1 MERVPF
7 RIGLCLAGAVSAGA
21 YTAGVIDYLM
31 EALQEWQRRK
41 DANEPNTPRHD
52 VQLAVVGGA
61 SAGGMTGIILASA
74 INQPYTPLQLHATRL
89 KHRQPQHVLYH
100 SWVDLVQDDMF
111 PVLLNTGDIR
121 KKEIYS
127 LLNSGFIDTIAE
139 RVTQPVQ
146 SPVPTPAFIDP
157 NLKLFVTL
165 SNLKGF
171 TYNAAF
177 RSATA
182 TSPYMMSIHND
193 YACFEL
199 NAPRYQGR
207 GWTPLDFS
215 KSVNVSLAR
224 QAAMATGA
232 FPVGLR
238 AREVMREL
246 QHVKDN
252 RWLSHYLAQANMLP
266 DPISSINVDGG
277 MINNEPFEKV
287 QDVLRDVTGDTATST
302 YNDFRGCVLMVDP
315 FPSTEQKF
323 NPAPSISTVVGNTL
337 SALLAQ
343 NRAKPLDVQQ
353 AWDSHN
359 PAQFLIAP
367 VRDNPFDRNKR
378 LQGADAIA
386 CGSLGGFGGFLNK
399 DFRIHDFFLGRANA
413 ERFLR
418 HYFTVPAST
427 ANPIFTDG
435 YAAVNDRVPFT
446 SGVDKGLQIIPV
458 FSKEQNHMPL
468 PEFAPGVDWPALE
481 EATLNNWKGL
491 IRKRAQALL
500 MNFDDYRWDTR
511 LLLQIGAWVVI
522 NRKIADTVITVIK
535 NTLKKHQLMK

>member
-1 MERVPF
+1 MPHPPF
-7 RIGLCLAGAVSAGA
+7 RIGLCLAGAISAGA
-21 YTAGVIDYLM
+21 YTAGVVDYLI

-41 DANEPNTPRHD
+41 ESNEPNTPRHE

-74 INQPYTPLQLHATRL
+74 INQTYTPLPLQTATL
-89 KHRQPQHVLYH
+89 TQRQPHHVLYH

-111 PVLLNTGDIR
+111 PLLLDTRDIR

-127 LLNSGFIDTIAE
+127 LLNSTFIDAIAD
-139 RVTQPVQ
+139 RVTQPVKN
-146 SPVPTPAFIDP
+146 PVPTPAFIDP
-157 NLKLFVTL
+157 RLKLFVTL
-165 SNLKGF
+165 SNLEGF

-182 TSPYMMSIHND
+182 TSPYLMSVHND

-199 NAPRYQGR
+199 NATQYQGF

-215 KSVNVSLAR
+215 TSLNVALAR

-238 AREVMREL
+238 AREVVRQL

-252 RWLSHYLAQANMLP
+252 RWLSPYLAQASPLP
-266 DPISSINVDGG
+266 DPIHSINVDGG

-287 QDVLRDVTGDTATST
+287 QDVLRDMTHDTHAST
-302 YNDFRGCVLMVDP
+302 YHTFRGCVLMVDP
-315 FPSTEQKF
+315 FPSTAQKF
-323 NPAPSISTVVGNTL
+323 NPAANISNVVGNTL

-343 NRAKPLDVQQ
+343 NRAKPLEVQQ
-353 AWDSHN
+353 AWDSQN
-359 PAQFLIAP
+359 PGQFLIAP
-367 VRDNPFDRNKR
+367 VRHHPFAPDKR

-386 CGSLGGFGGFLNK
+386 CGSLGGFGGFLKK

-418 HYFTVPAST
+418 HYFTVPAVT
-427 ANPIFTDG
+427 TNPIFADG
-435 YAAVNDRVPFT
+435 YAEVNDRTPFT
-446 SGVDKGLQIIPV
+446 SAVDGGLQIIPI
-458 FSKEQNHMPL
+458 FSKEQPRMPL

-481 EATLNNWKGL
+481 EATLNNWKSL

-522 NRKIADTVITVIK
+522 NRKIADIALHTIK
-535 NTLKKHQLMK
+535 SSLQKQQLMK